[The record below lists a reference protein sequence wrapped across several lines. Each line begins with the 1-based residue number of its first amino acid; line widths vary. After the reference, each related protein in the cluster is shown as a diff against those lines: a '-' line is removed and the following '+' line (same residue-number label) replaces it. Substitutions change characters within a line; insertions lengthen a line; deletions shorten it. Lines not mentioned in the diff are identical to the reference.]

1 MASLDRVEDILMSHM
16 YSHPICENIIRMN
29 DFLMFE
35 HETKLPDGN
44 WLLIIYRYDSGS
56 GLTANKIFDR
66 ASLEDVTGKYKS
78 HPSVLGIMQLIIG
91 EVEISRKAQ
100 NLKSVRL

>member
-1 MASLDRVEDILMSHM
+1 MASLDRVEDVLLSHM

-44 WLLIIYRYDSGS
+44 WLLIIYRYDSSS

-66 ASLEDVTGKYKS
+66 VSLEDVTGKYKN
-78 HPSVLGIMQLIIG
+78 HPNVLGIMQLIIG
-91 EVEISRKAQ
+91 EIAHIEVVK
-100 NLKSVRL
+100 KSTKS

>member
-1 MASLDRVEDILMSHM
+1 MASLNRVEDILMSHM
-16 YSHPICENIIRMN
+16 YSHPICGNIIRMN

-44 WLLIIYRYDSGS
+44 WLLIIYRYDSSS

-66 ASLEDVTGKYKS
+66 VSLEDVTGKYKI
-78 HPSVLGIMQLIIG
+78 HPNVLGIMQLIIG
-91 EVEISRKAQ
+91 EVEIFKEST
-100 NLKSVRL
+100 KS

>member
-1 MASLDRVEDILMSHM
+1 MASLNRVEDILMSHM
-16 YSHPICENIIRMN
+16 YNHPVCENIIRMN

-44 WLLIIYRYDSGS
+44 WLLVIYRYDSKS

-66 ASLEDVTGKYKS
+66 EELVDVTEKYKN
-78 HPSVLGIMQLIIG
+78 HPNVVSAMQLITQEIKDLIA
-91 EVEISRKAQ
+91 VE
-100 NLKSVRL
+100 